1 MTEPSFTDWSVTLA
15 FLVLS
20 EYQQKKKRLPEREAF
35 LILVGELYYQV
46 QQIEKNKE
54 VHTNLW

>member
-1 MTEPSFTDWSVTLA
+1 MLLKSISF
-15 FLVLS
+15 F
-20 EYQQKKKRLPEREAF
+20 YF
-35 LILVGELYYQV
+35 GELYYQV

>member
-1 MTEPSFTDWSVTLA
+1 M
-15 FLVLS
+15 
-20 EYQQKKKRLPEREAF
+20 YIKKGALQRSAPF
-35 LILVGELYYQV
+35 CFNGELYYQV